1 VGRSIPEMTPAGTR
15 FGESGE
21 RIRSDR

>member
-21 RIRSDR
+21 RIRSAR